1 MRARAVVVP
10 RGTTPDGPGVH
21 RWLAVLGVV
30 YVLGHHTGT
39 ALGPLGG
46 IGPTRWADWV
56 DLLLP
61 YLLVGSAA
69 MVLRAAG
76 ATQRAWLVLGAGGL
90 LYTQGHGIHLA
101 ANSVGNELGH
111 AEVITLWDE
120 HVGHYLWYAG
130 LAVLV
135 LALVLALPRVEV
147 TVAGWVLAA
156 LAALTLTTNAI
167 EGQSVPLSAALALG
181 FVLRGRPPL
190 VRVVYTA
197 HAVLLVAWVGYW
209 ALAEGRW
216 SPEFTELGWV

>member
-1 MRARAVVVP
+1 MI
-10 RGTTPDGPGVH
+10 PDRRDLH
-21 RWLAVLGVV
+21 RWLAVLGGV
-30 YVLGHHTGT
+30 YVVGHHTGT
-39 ALGPLGG
+39 VLGPLGG
-46 IGPTRWADWV
+46 VGPTRWADWV

-61 YLLVGSAA
+61 YLLVGAAA

-76 ATQRAWLVLGAGGL
+76 AEPRAWVVLGAGAL

-130 LAVLV
+130 FAVLV

-147 TVAGWVLAA
+147 TAAGWFLAA

-167 EGQSVPLSAALALG
+167 EGQSVPLSAALAVA
-181 FVLRGRPPL
+181 FVVRGRQLL
-190 VRVVYTA
+190 VRAVYAA
-197 HAVLLVAWVGYW
+197 HTLLLVAWVCYW